1 MKDRIK
7 LASISDVYKNKKE
20 IKRMFGKADVNL
32 FIDLKCH
39 VLSNIKYGFH
49 MELIGQYRFN
59 IKTFEVMSYGNY
71 EELPNETEYT
81 DEELALCKYC
91 MAELEEEE
99 QFFCDDWCERGA
111 KYESL

>member
-1 MKDRIK
+1 
-7 LASISDVYKNKKE
+7 
-20 IKRMFGKADVNL
+20 
-32 FIDLKCH
+32 
-39 VLSNIKYGFH
+39 
-49 MELIGQYRFN
+49 
-59 IKTFEVMSYGNY
+59 MSYGNY